1 MIVSSRA
8 MRLAAVTALG
18 FGLLAVASLPTP
30 ALAQDATVATING
43 ATITETDLTSAME
56 EFEQQLAR
64 VPEAERKKV
73 TLERIIDMRIIAQA
87 AAKDGLDK
95 DPTVLRR
102 LESIRVQ
109 LLTSEYVRKKVE
121 AAITDDDLKARY
133 EKEMAAYTAPEEVK
147 ASHILVETK
156 EQADE
161 VMKELA
167 AGKAFADIAKEKSID
182 PGSKENGGDLGYFQR
197 GQMVPEFEQA
207 AFGLEKGAVTKE
219 PVQTQFGFHIIKQ
232 EDKRAGEKPAFDA
245 VKDQVREVVA
255 AEKFREA
262 LAALRKDA
270 KIDYNDA
277 TLKPAAQ

>member
-1 MIVSSRA
+1 M
-8 MRLAAVTALG
+8 
-18 FGLLAVASLPTP
+18 
-30 ALAQDATVATING
+30 
-43 ATITETDLTSAME
+43 
-56 EFEQQLAR
+56 
-64 VPEAERKKV
+64 PEAERKRV
-73 TLERIIDMRIIAQA
+73 TLERLIDMRVLAQA
-87 AAKDGLDK
+87 ATKDGLDK
-95 DPTVLRR
+95 DPVVMRR

-121 AAITDDDLKARY
+121 AAITDADLKARY
-133 EKEMAAYTAPEEVK
+133 DKEMAAYTPPEEVK
-147 ASHILVETK
+147 ASHILVQTK
-156 EQADE
+156 EEADA

-167 AGKAFADIAKEKSID
+167 AGKPFADVAKEKSID

-197 GQMVPEFEQA
+197 GQMVPEFELA
-207 AFGLEKGAVTKE
+207 AFALEKGAVTKE

-232 EDKRAGEKPAFDA
+232 EDKRTGEKPAFDA

-262 LAALRKDA
+262 LASLRKDA

>member
-1 MIVSSRA
+1 MVSSRA

-18 FGLLAVASLPTP
+18 FGLLAGTAFTSR
-30 ALAQDATVATING
+30 ALAQDGAVATING
-43 ATITETDLTSAME
+43 AEITEADLTAAME
-56 EFEQQLAR
+56 EFEQQLGR

-73 TLERIIDMRIIAQA
+73 TLERIIDMRVIAQA
-87 AAKDGLDK
+87 AAKEGLDK

-102 LESIRVQ
+102 LESIRIQ

-121 AAITDDDLKARY
+121 AAITDADLKARY
-133 EKEMAAYTAPEEVK
+133 DKEMAAYTAPEEVK

-197 GQMVPEFEQA
+197 GQMVPEFELA
-207 AFGLEKGAVTKE
+207 AFALEKGAVTKE

-262 LAALRKDA
+262 LAVLRKDA
-270 KIDYNDA
+270 KIDYKDA

>member
-1 MIVSSRA
+1 MMVSSRA
-8 MRLAAVTALG
+8 KRLAAVTALG
-18 FGLLAVASLPTP
+18 FGLFALAAFPP
-30 ALAQDATVATING
+30 RALAQDTTVATING
-43 ATITETDLTSAME
+43 AAITEAELTAAME

-73 TLERIIDMRIIAQA
+73 TLERIIDMRVIAQA
-87 AAKDGLDK
+87 ATKDGLDK

-133 EKEMAAYTAPEEVK
+133 EKEMAAYTPPEEVK

-182 PGSKENGGDLGYFQR
+182 PGSKENGGDLGYFQK

-232 EDKRAGEKPAFDA
+232 EDKRTGEKPAFDA

-270 KIDYNDA
+270 KIDYKDA

>member
-18 FGLLAVASLPTP
+18 FGLLAVASFPTP

-207 AFGLEKGAVTKE
+207 AFSLEKGAVTKE

>member
-1 MIVSSRA
+1 MTFSSRA

-18 FGLLAVASLPTP
+18 IGVLAAPPFAPTTF
-30 ALAQDATVATING
+30 AQGAAVATING
-43 ATITETDLTSAME
+43 AQITEADLAAAIE

-64 VPEAERKKV
+64 VPEAERKRV
-73 TLERIIDMRIIAQA
+73 TLERLIDMRVIAQA
-87 AAKDGLDK
+87 AAKDGLDQ

-121 AAITDDDLKARY
+121 TAITGADLQARY
-133 EKEMAAYTAPEEVK
+133 DKEMAAYNPPEEVK
-147 ASHILVETK
+147 ASHILVKTK
-156 EQADE
+156 EEADA
-161 VMKELA
+161 VLKELA

-197 GQMVPEFEQA
+197 GQMVPQFEEA
-207 AFGLEKGAVTKE
+207 AFALEKGAVTQE
-219 PVQTQFGFHIIKQ
+219 PIQTQFGFHIIKQ
-232 EDKRAGEKPAFDA
+232 DDKRSGEKPAFEA
-245 VKDQVREVVA
+245 VKDQVREVVS

-262 LAALRKDA
+262 LAALRKSA
-270 KIDYNDA
+270 KIDYIDA

>member
-1 MIVSSRA
+1 MMVSSRA

-18 FGLLAVASLPTP
+18 FGLLAAAPFVPRAV
-30 ALAQDATVATING
+30 AQDATVATIND
-43 ATITETDLTSAME
+43 AAITESDLTAAME

-64 VPEAERKKV
+64 VPDAERKKV
-73 TLERIIDMRIIAQA
+73 TLERLIDMRIIAQA
-87 AAKDGLDK
+87 ATKDGLDK
-95 DPTVLRR
+95 DPSVQRR

-121 AAITDDDLKARY
+121 AAITDADLKARY
-133 EKEMAAYTAPEEVK
+133 DKEMAAYTPPEEVK
-147 ASHILVETK
+147 ASHILVQTK
-156 EQADE
+156 EEADA

-182 PGSKENGGDLGYFQR
+182 PGSKENGGDLGYFQK

-232 EDKRAGEKPAFDA
+232 EDKRVGEKPAFDA

-262 LAALRKDA
+262 LAALRKEA
-270 KIDYNDA
+270 KIDYKDA

>member
-1 MIVSSRA
+1 MMVSSRA

-18 FGLLAVASLPTP
+18 FGLLASDSLAPR
-30 ALAQDATVATING
+30 AFAQDAPVATING
-43 ATITETDLTSAME
+43 AVITEADLTAAIE

-64 VPEAERKKV
+64 VPEAERKRV
-73 TLERIIDMRIIAQA
+73 TLERLIDMRVLAQA
-87 AAKDGLDK
+87 ATKDGLDK
-95 DPTVLRR
+95 DPVVMRR

-121 AAITDDDLKARY
+121 AAITDADLKARY
-133 EKEMAAYTAPEEVK
+133 DKEMAAYTPPEEVK
-147 ASHILVETK
+147 ASHILVQTK
-156 EQADE
+156 EEADA

-167 AGKAFADIAKEKSID
+167 AGKPFADVAKEKSID

-197 GQMVPEFEQA
+197 GQMVPEFELA
-207 AFGLEKGAVTKE
+207 AFALEKGAVTKE

-232 EDKRAGEKPAFDA
+232 EDKRTGEKPAFDA

-262 LAALRKDA
+262 LASLRKDA

>member
-207 AFGLEKGAVTKE
+207 AFSLEKGAVTKE